1 MMADA
6 QKKNCPR
13 KIPIKGSYCAPTIC
27 LDKCKKQ
34 HGTVGSCAEEKGF
47 CNCAY
52 MPWEG
57 PKNSSDNER
66 KIDSTVSEHTKL
78 WSERTI
84 SQPEFWVDLLQ
95 CHHQLRVLR
104 LHPHLSPHFPSHEVS
119 FRKDVIIESLVT

>member
-1 MMADA
+1 MQGQSQQESVRKSNISCKDSPGLNWLDRWVAD
-6 QKKNCPR
+6 
-13 KIPIKGSYCAPTIC
+13 
-27 LDKCKKQ
+27 
-34 HGTVGSCAEEKGF
+34 
-47 CNCAY
+47 

-84 SQPEFWVDLLQ
+84 SQSEFWVDLLQ

-119 FRKDVIIESLVT
+119 FRKEVIIESLAT

>member
-1 MMADA
+1 MELLVAVRKR
-6 QKKNCPR
+6 KK
-13 KIPIKGSYCAPTIC
+13 I
-27 LDKCKKQ
+27 
-34 HGTVGSCAEEKGF
+34 

-84 SQPEFWVDLLQ
+84 SQSEFWVDLLQ

-104 LHPHLSPHFPSHEVS
+104 LHP
-119 FRKDVIIESLVT
+119 